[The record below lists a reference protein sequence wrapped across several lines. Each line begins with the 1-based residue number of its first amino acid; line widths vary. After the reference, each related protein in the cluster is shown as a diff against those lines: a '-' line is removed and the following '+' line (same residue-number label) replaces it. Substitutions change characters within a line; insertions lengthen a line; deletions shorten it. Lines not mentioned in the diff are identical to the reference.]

1 MHGIKQLE
9 FRLKIIDWKTVTD
22 QCEDICQKIRDENE
36 SIGSIIGV
44 SRGGLIPAVIM
55 SQILNVRDVYS
66 IGVKSYDDYN
76 NCNDI
81 PEPYQGLDKKISRKL
96 NKIGKTVLIVDDIS
110 DRGNTFRCISDSISI
125 DNRRMCSIYI
135 KSNTSFIP
143 RYYSSATSEW
153 VAFPW
158 EVRKS

>member
-1 MHGIKQLE
+1 MPGIKQQE
-9 FRLKIIDWKTVTD
+9 FRLKIIDWKTVTE
-22 QCEDICQKIRDENE
+22 QCEDICKQILSENE

-44 SRGGLIPAVIM
+44 SRGGLIPAVII

-66 IGVKSYDDYN
+66 IGVKSYDDFD
-76 NCNDI
+76 NCNEA
-81 PEPYQGLDKKISRKL
+81 PVPYQSIDKKIIQKL
-96 NKIGKTVLIVDDIS
+96 NETKEIVLVVDDIS
-110 DRGNTFRCISDSISI
+110 DRGNTFRYISDSISI

-143 RYYSSATSEW
+143 RYYSTTTSEW
-153 VAFPW
+153 VVFPW